1 METKTKSQSAKTH
14 LRPRHPSLGG
24 PSRPDGHGQTL
35 RKGPGPSGRLGV
47 RKGGAPSALKLSSKK
62 FFHQNNFRASR
73 LCQWRSPKNERLR
86 P

>member
-1 METKTKSQSAKTH
+1 METKTKSQSGVPIL

-24 PSRPDGHGQTL
+24 PSRPDGHGQIL

-47 RKGGAPSALKLSSKK
+47 RKGGAPSAPKLSSEK

-73 LCQWRSPKNERLR
+73 LC
-86 P
+86 